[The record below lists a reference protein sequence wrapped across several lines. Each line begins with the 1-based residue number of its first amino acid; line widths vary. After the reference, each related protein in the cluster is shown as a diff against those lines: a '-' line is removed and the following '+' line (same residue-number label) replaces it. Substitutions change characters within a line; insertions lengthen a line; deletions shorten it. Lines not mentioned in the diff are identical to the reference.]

1 MLENEWLQK
10 EWFETDYPLSK
21 KERIALSTELTEL
34 RKWEKF
40 NEAVGFTSD
49 MADEVE
55 DRICE
60 IKAILEKDEARI
72 CEIEAALEADEDEEE
87 FYSEFEHT
95 PITL

>member
-1 MLENEWLQK
+1 
-10 EWFETDYPLSK
+10 
-21 KERIALSTELTEL
+21 
-34 RKWEKF
+34 
-40 NEAVGFTSD
+40 

-87 FYSEFEHT
+87 VYSEFEHT

>member
-10 EWFETDYPLSK
+10 EWFETDYTLSK

-34 RKWEKF
+34 KKWEKF

-49 MADEVE
+49 NADEVE
-55 DRICE
+55 D
-60 IKAILEKDEARI
+60 RI

-87 FYSEFEHT
+87 VYSEFEHT